1 MNFGIVN
8 VLQFDGEGGANMS
21 SNAKNLRYVITGL
34 DNISFLDCSVDV
46 RIFPESQIVNFGQIA
61 ANSIATYR
69 PKAAFSVSTIK
80 DVAADCTEQF
90 DVATSFYTTDTLHD
104 DTHLE
109 MGNGLLMRI
118 TDQKTQED
126 IKFNQ
131 YKRFT
136 TYIPGQTGA
145 IVTRDYQAELSQKP
159 GETLVYG
166 PFKKD
171 LIVKINY
178 N

>member
-1 MNFGIVN
+1 
-8 VLQFDGEGGANMS
+8 
-21 SNAKNLRYVITGL
+21 
-34 DNISFLDCSVDV
+34 
-46 RIFPESQIVNFGQIA
+46 
-61 ANSIATYR
+61 
-69 PKAAFSVSTIK
+69 
-80 DVAADCTEQF
+80 
-90 DVATSFYTTDTLHD
+90 
-104 DTHLE
+104 

-145 IVTRDYQAELSQKP
+145 MVTRDYQAELSQKP

-178 N
+178 NWTAKCREHPGIFIFSISRH